1 MAYAWEVCQ
10 SKRPEQLI
18 WGETGP
24 RLMGETVT
32 KFALENFRK
41 PSHVFCPVGYAAW
54 HRVLEPGVEVE
65 LEGAY
70 TIHLWHERWRATG
83 QDKDAEY
90 PEDCLYEQLKRHHL
104 SAFICG

>member
-24 RLMGETVT
+24 RLIGETVT
-32 KFALENFRK
+32 RFSLENFRK
-41 PSHVFCPVGYAAW
+41 PAHVFCPIGYADW
-54 HRVLEPGVEVE
+54 HRVLEPGVDVD
-65 LEGAY
+65 LDGAY

-90 PEDCLYEQLKRHHL
+90 PENCLYEQLKKSRR
-104 SAFICG
+104 